1 MMKSMQKK
9 LRRYVVP
16 FALTESCRKLIFGGC
31 LVTPAAA
38 MQFTWR
44 HVNLWRQPDSTTY
57 TISWI
62 PQQLRKLD
70 SRNFFWWSLNIG
82 ALSGQCHLGPKHSCF
97 TLIWR
102 NLKKILLNL
111 YFFMIISWFLI
122 ILGGQNSKKGLRVD
136 VECLFIYLCGLQFN
150 LYSFN
155 PFIAEKQ
162 RKPIFTQFTS

>member
-1 MMKSMQKK
+1 MQKK

-38 MQFTWR
+38 MQFMWR
-44 HVNLWRQPDSTTY
+44 HIDLWRHFDSTIY
-57 TISWI
+57 AISWLSLQPI
-62 PQQLRKLD
+62 MLD
-70 SRNFFWWSLNIG
+70 TQNLLCGSLNVRG
-82 ALSGQCHLGPKHSCF
+82 LSQECHQGPKHSCF

-136 VECLFIYLCGLQFN
+136 VECLFIYLCGLQFH

-162 RKPIFTQFTS
+162 RKPVSRRCVNY